1 MFFTS
6 ALKALASNSFHL
18 PPPPPPPPSSCPN
31 ITWLTDQLKINRL
44 SLSLYT
50 SPPPPPPPIS
60 ITFSTPLHL
69 KINCLS
75 LSLSTPP
82 PTPISITFST
92 PPSFENQLAVYPFHP
107 PSPSSHLHLKIPPLP
122 PSLVSHLTPPPILF
136 PSISILFCNEP
147 SPNTKHN

>member
-18 PPPPPPPPSSCPN
+18 PPPPPPFLLPQYHMVDWSVENQSSIPF
-31 ITWLTDQLKINRL
+31 
-44 SLSLYT
+44 SLYL
-50 SPPPPPPPIS
+50 PPPPPPSLLPSQPPFIWKS
-60 ITFSTPLHL
+60 IVYPF
-69 KINCLS
+69 LS
-75 LSLSTPP
+75 LPPP